1 MGALPERIALE
12 SRITVLLLKDVNA
25 ALRCR
30 EMSRP
35 AAMLVSPLNRTAL
48 PRARC
53 PRHLS
58 VDSRLLNCGF
68 DCRRAQ
74 PALTPPD
81 NRLANHLAGHRPRG
95 KAALN

>member
-35 AAMLVSPLNRTAL
+35 AAMLVLPLIERPCRVHDA
-48 PRARC
+48 RAT
-53 PRHLS
+53 
-58 VDSRLLNCGF
+58 SRL
-68 DCRRAQ
+68 
-74 PALTPPD
+74 T
-81 NRLANHLAGHRPRG
+81 
-95 KAALN
+95 AAC